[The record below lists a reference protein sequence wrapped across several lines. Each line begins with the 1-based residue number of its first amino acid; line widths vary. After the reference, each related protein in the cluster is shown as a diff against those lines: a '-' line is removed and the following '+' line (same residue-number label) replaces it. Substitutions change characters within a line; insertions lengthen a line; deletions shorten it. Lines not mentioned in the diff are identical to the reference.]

1 MHTRHASLR
10 LARIGA
16 FALMFLLS
24 ACGGSS
30 SSTGTSTTDC
40 TQPGTGDPQGC
51 TYVSFTDAPGGFL
64 TYTVTVTSLSLT
76 RTDGTVVSLLPK
88 TTTVDFA
95 QYDDLSEF
103 LTLAAMPIG
112 SYRTGTITL
121 DYSSADIEV
130 EDSSGNAVQLKPVD
144 QNGKLITALTL
155 TLKLDSQGD
164 LTLVPGVPQL
174 FQIDFNLDASNSI
187 DLTTDTVTV
196 QPFLTGSVNPNR
208 DNQVRVRGPL
218 ATVDSSG
225 DDFTLDVR
233 PFAMLS
239 GDYGGFRVF
248 TTDSTVYD
256 INQTPYSG
264 NAGLTALAAAG
275 ADTAV
280 VAKGSFNFNSDSFI
294 ATEVDAGS
302 SVPGGTLDAAEG
314 VVLSR
319 SGNTVVLRGA
329 TLYRA
334 GQTATF
340 DDSVAVTLSSATQ
353 VHEAGSPKA
362 SFGIGDISVGQR
374 LLVFGKLTDTNPS
387 SLALDASNGFAR
399 MQYTRFDG
407 TVASAPATSG
417 STASMDVQVQYF
429 EGRSVGLFNFAG
441 TGTSTLNDADPTKYQ
456 VSATG
461 GILSGIALNDPVR
474 VWGFVT
480 PFGSAP
486 PDFDATS
493 VADYIDAQARLV
505 FAWPA
510 PGTASA
516 FTSMSSTS
524 GILLNW
530 ASLPLVHE
538 IRQGGIVTQLSTAGT
553 APTVTGTLGVFAIAQ
568 NGIVQVHLTLDGF
581 LSDLTARMTAGAKI
595 RLFYAGGGYT
605 GSTATMKAN
614 LIAVILQ

>member
-1 MHTRHASLR
+1 MYFRHTSLR
-10 LARIGA
+10 MARSGA
-16 FALMFLLS
+16 FALMFLLT

-30 SSTGTSTTDC
+30 SSTGTATTDC
-40 TQPGTGDPQGC
+40 TQPSTSDPQGC
-51 TYVSFTDAPGGFL
+51 TYVSFTDAPGDFL
-64 TYTVTVTSLSLT
+64 TYTVTITSLSLT
-76 RTDGTVVSLLPK
+76 RTDGTVVNLLPK

-103 LTLAAMPIG
+103 LTLATMPIG
-112 SYRTGTITL
+112 TYKTGTITV

-130 EDSSGNAVQLKPVD
+130 EDNSGNAVQVKPVD
-144 QNGKLITALTL
+144 QTGKPITALTL
-155 TLKLDSQGD
+155 ALKLDSQGD

-174 FQIDFNLDASNSI
+174 FQVDFNLDASNTV

-196 QPFLTGSVNPNR
+196 QPFLTGSINPNL

-225 DDFTLDVR
+225 ADFTLNVR
-233 PFAMLS
+233 PFAQLS
-239 GDYGGFRVF
+239 GDYGGLRVF
-248 TTDSTVYD
+248 TTDNTVFD
-256 INQTPYSG
+256 IDQTPYSG

-280 VAKGSFNFNSDSFI
+280 VAKGSFNFNSDTFI

-319 SGNTVVLRGA
+319 SADSIVLRGA

-340 DDSVAVTLSSATQ
+340 HDSVAVTLASTTK

-362 SFGIGDISVGQR
+362 SFDISDISVGQR
-374 LLVFGKLTDTNPS
+374 LLVFGKLTNTNSS
-387 SLALDASNGFAR
+387 SLALDASSGFAR
-399 MQYTRFDG
+399 LLYTRFDG
-407 TVASAPATSG
+407 TVSSAPVTG
-417 STASMDVQVQYF
+417 GGTASMGVQMQYI
-429 EGRSVGLFNFAG
+429 EGRPVSMFNFTG
-441 TGTSTLNDADPTKYQ
+441 TGTSTLNDADPTNYS
-456 VSATG
+456 VSAAG
-461 GILSGIALNDPVR
+461 GILNGIALNDPVR

-486 PDFDATS
+486 PDFNATS
-493 VADYIDAQARLV
+493 VADYIDARARLV
-505 FAWPA
+505 LAWPS
-510 PGTASA
+510 PGTANA
-516 FTSMSSTS
+516 FTSMSSIS
-524 GILLNW
+524 GIVLNL
-530 ASLPLVHE
+530 ASSPLVHE
-538 IRQGGIVTQLSTAGT
+538 IRQGGIVTQLAT
-553 APTVTGTLGVFAIAQ
+553 APTIQGTLGVFAIDQ
-568 NGIVQVHLTLDGF
+568 NGIVQTHVTLDAF

>member
-1 MHTRHASLR
+1 MYFRHTSLR
-10 LARIGA
+10 MARSGA
-16 FALMFLLS
+16 FALMFLLT

-30 SSTGTSTTDC
+30 SSTGTATTDC
-40 TQPGTGDPQGC
+40 TQPSTSDPQGC
-51 TYVSFTDAPGGFL
+51 TYVSFTDAPGDFL
-64 TYTVTVTSLSLT
+64 TYTVTITSLSLT
-76 RTDGTVVSLLPK
+76 RTDGTVVNLLPK

-103 LTLAAMPIG
+103 LTLATMPIG
-112 SYRTGTITL
+112 TYKTGTITV

-130 EDSSGNAVQLKPVD
+130 EDNSGNAVQVKPVD
-144 QNGKLITALTL
+144 QTGKPITALTL
-155 TLKLDSQGD
+155 ALKLDSQGD

-174 FQIDFNLDASNSI
+174 FQVDFNLDASNTV

-196 QPFLTGSVNPNR
+196 QPFLTGSINPNL

-225 DDFTLDVR
+225 ADFTLNVR
-233 PFAMLS
+233 PFAQLS
-239 GDYGGFRVF
+239 GDYGGLRVF
-248 TTDSTVYD
+248 TTDNTVFD
-256 INQTPYSG
+256 IDQTPYSG

-280 VAKGSFNFNSDSFI
+280 VAKGSFNFNSDTFI

-319 SGNTVVLRGA
+319 SADSIVLRGA

-340 DDSVAVTLSSATQ
+340 HDSVAVTLASTTK

-362 SFGIGDISVGQR
+362 SFDISDISVGQR
-374 LLVFGKLTDTNPS
+374 LLVFGKLTNTNSS
-387 SLALDASNGFAR
+387 SLALDASSGFAR
-399 MQYTRFDG
+399 LLYTRFDG
-407 TVASAPATSG
+407 TVGMITGSG
-417 STASMDVQVQYF
+417 TASMSVQMQYL
-429 EGRSVGLFNFAG
+429 EGRPVALFNFAG
-441 TGTSTLNDADPTKYQ
+441 TGTVASNDANPLSYQ

-461 GILSGIALNDPVR
+461 GLLNGIDSGDPVR

-486 PDFDATS
+486 PDFNATS
-493 VADYIDAQARLV
+493 VADYIDARARLV
-505 FAWPA
+505 LAWPS
-510 PGTASA
+510 PGTANA
-516 FTSMSSTS
+516 FTSMSSIS
-524 GILLNW
+524 GIVLNL
-530 ASLPLVHE
+530 ASSPLVHE
-538 IRQGGIVTQLSTAGT
+538 IRQGGIVTQLAT
-553 APTVTGTLGVFAIAQ
+553 APTIQGTLGVFAIDQ
-568 NGIVQVHLTLDGF
+568 NGIVQTHVTLDAF